1 MRASGKCSGNAGRK
15 ARSSGACD
23 HSKKMCEVRGVMET
37 QLVSFDTL
45 ILFKLVM

>member
-1 MRASGKCSGNAGRK
+1 MPVIIRR
-15 ARSSGACD
+15 R
-23 HSKKMCEVRGVMET
+23 CEVRGVMET

>member
-1 MRASGKCSGNAGRK
+1 MPVIIRR
-15 ARSSGACD
+15 R
-23 HSKKMCEVRGVMET
+23 CEVGGVVET